1 MQPSEGPLRLGLAVG
16 ERAPGESA
24 PELATDAEG
33 PLAVARRLARPTE
46 LAVLAAVPVLLVVVF
61 ELPLR
66 LREALALSYLEPTP
80 LTAVTSH
87 FVHLEAAHL
96 GTNIAMYLLVAT
108 VAYLLCALSGRRH
121 EFFVAFA
128 VFVLAFPAVLSALNV
143 ALTRPALGYGFSGV
157 NTAFFGFLPIAL
169 TWYLSSGLGAPVR
182 ARDAPIL
189 FFASTTLVALLAV
202 PLSFAS
208 AAIAVVGLLAAAVY
222 LLESL
227 PRASAVRRRLERV
240 WRFRP
245 GYVEFA
251 VVGAGT
257 LVVFPLAAFPPDPAS
272 GGTVLN
278 LYGHLLGYAL
288 GFIASYVTFGL
299 VGLDPRRSFE

>member
-1 MQPSEGPLRLGLAVG
+1 MAWSDEQVGRPRVMPPLD
-16 ERAPGESA
+16 EST
-24 PELATDAEG
+24 PEPVDHG
-33 PLAVARRLARPTE
+33 PLAATRRLLRPGDV
-46 LAVLAAVPVLLVVVF
+46 AVLATVPALLLLVF
-61 ELPLR
+61 GLPR
-66 LREALALSYLEPTP
+66 ARREALALAYLDPTP

-87 FVHLEAAHL
+87 FVHLDVGHL
-96 GTNIAMYLLVAT
+96 GTNLAMYALVAT

-143 ALTRPALGYGFSGV
+143 ALSRPALGYGFSGV

-189 FFASTTLVALLAV
+189 FFASTTLVAVLAV
-202 PLSFAS
+202 PVSFAS
-208 AAIAVVGLLAAAVY
+208 TAIAVVGVLAATVY
-222 LLESL
+222 LLECL
-227 PRASAVRRRLERV
+227 PRASAVRRRLTQV

-245 GYVEFA
+245 GYVEVA

-257 LVVFPLAAFPPDPAS
+257 LVIFPLAAFPPDPAS
-272 GGTVLN
+272 GGQVLN

-299 VGLDPRRSFE
+299 VGLDPRR